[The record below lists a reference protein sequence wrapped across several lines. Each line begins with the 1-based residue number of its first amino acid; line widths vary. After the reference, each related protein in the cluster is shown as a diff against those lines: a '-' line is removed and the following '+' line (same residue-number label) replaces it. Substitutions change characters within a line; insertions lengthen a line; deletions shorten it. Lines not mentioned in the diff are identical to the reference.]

1 MPPSPTL
8 RLQLAP
14 HPGTPC
20 PAVHSLSVEVGRT
33 AAGALCLA
41 YRLAGDV
48 AALRLPPASANPQ
61 PSDGLWR
68 HTCFEAFL
76 GPVPATAY
84 REFNFSPSG
93 DWAVYDFAQE
103 RVRADAA
110 PAPAAPSLRF
120 SQQGDALMLTA
131 ATPLTPAPW
140 PAPAADTLLGLSA
153 VIESAD
159 GQLSYWA
166 LAHPRPQ
173 PDFHTRAG
181 WTARLPAA

>member
-14 HPGTPC
+14 HPSTPC
-20 PAVHSLSVEVGRT
+20 RAVHSLAVDVGRT
-33 AAGALCLA
+33 AAGALRLV
-41 YRLAGDV
+41 YRLSGDV
-48 AALRLPPASANPQ
+48 AALRLPPASAQPQ

-68 HTCFEAFL
+68 HSCFEAFI
-76 GPVPATAY
+76 GPASATAY

-103 RVRADAA
+103 RVRADA
-110 PAPAAPSLRF
+110 PHAPAALTLSF
-120 SQQGDALMLTA
+120 SQQADALTLTA
-131 ATPLTPAPW
+131 VTPHLPTPW
-140 PAPAADTLLGLSA
+140 DESADTLLGLSA

>member
-1 MPPSPTL
+1 MPTPPPL
-8 RLQLAP
+8 RFQLAP
-14 HPGTPC
+14 HPSTPC
-20 PAVHSLSVEVGRT
+20 RAVHSLSVDVGRT
-33 AAGALCLA
+33 AAGALRLV
-41 YRLAGDV
+41 YRLSGDV
-48 AALRLPPASANPQ
+48 AALRLPPASAQPQ

-68 HTCFEAFL
+68 HTCFEAFI
-76 GPVPATAY
+76 GPASATAY

-103 RVRADAA
+103 RVRADA
-110 PAPAAPSLRF
+110 PHAPAALTLSF
-120 SQQGDALMLTA
+120 SQQADALTLTA
-131 ATPLTPAPW
+131 VTPHLPTPW
-140 PAPAADTLLGLSA
+140 DESADTLLGLSA

>member
-1 MPPSPTL
+1 MPTPPPL
-8 RLQLAP
+8 RFQLAP
-14 HPGTPC
+14 HPSTPC
-20 PAVHSLSVEVGRT
+20 RAVRSLSVDVGRT
-33 AAGALCLA
+33 AAGALRLV
-41 YRLAGDV
+41 YRLSGDV
-48 AALRLPPASANPQ
+48 AALRLPPASDQPQ